1 VSDPLAQICSHR
13 GSIHRF
19 GRSAQPPTAGFR
31 FNQQSME
38 ADPEKRKR
46 LVWDIDR
53 KLQEDGARPM
63 IYHNRAATCW
73 YPQVK
78 GLTIMVNS
86 IYNGSR
92 MEDVWLD
99 K

>member
-1 VSDPLAQICSHR
+1 
-13 GSIHRF
+13 
-19 GRSAQPPTAGFR
+19 
-31 FNQQSME
+31 ME
-38 ADPEKRKR
+38 PDPEKRKH
-46 LVWDIDR
+46 LVWQIDR

-92 MEDVWLD
+92 WEDIWLD
-99 K
+99 R